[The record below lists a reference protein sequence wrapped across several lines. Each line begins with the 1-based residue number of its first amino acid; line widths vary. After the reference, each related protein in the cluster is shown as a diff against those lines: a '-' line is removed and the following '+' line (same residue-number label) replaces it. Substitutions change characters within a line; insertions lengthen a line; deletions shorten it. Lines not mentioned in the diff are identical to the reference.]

1 MPILSNFPG
10 GAGSGSGGLTL
21 AAVSGITTQ
30 VSSEKVYVKWTDP
43 DDLVVAGS
51 TIAAWGGTLLVRK
64 AGSAPTSRRDGTIVL
79 DSKTRDAYKNTYFC
93 DSGLSN
99 GTKYYYKFFPY
110 TTANAYTDSTD
121 DEFNAIPTVQVA
133 GITSWNVTG
142 MSASSEAGNGK
153 MTVKWTDPSASISA
167 DGVTLAS
174 WASTTIVVKS
184 GSYPTSKDDSGA
196 VYTLKVTTRNRYSS
210 TPLTITGLTNGTK
223 YYIAFFPETTDGGI
237 NTSTS
242 QRTTGTANRI
252 TIANVPAQSGTLTY
266 NKSSQ
271 SPSWSNYNTTYMTI
285 GGTTSG
291 TNAGNY
297 TASFTP
303 KTDYRWSDG
312 ATTAKN
318 VVWSIGKATG
328 TLTVSKTTIK
338 LSLSR
343 LTDTFTIGGNHDGT
357 LSVTSSATGVATVS
371 RSGNTV
377 TVSHVNQTNGEAT
390 ITVSCTAGTNYS
402 APASK
407 TVKVTAEF
415 ILATLNDNS
424 WAAIHSV
431 SGTGA
436 SYWAVGDRKAVAV
449 SGTVGT
455 QAVNGTYYAYI
466 IGFNHNS
473 SKEGNGITFGTFK
486 TALSGGT
493 DICLVDGKYDGY
505 STNGT
510 KYFNMNHSSNTNS
523 GGWKGCDLR
532 YDVLGSTNTND
543 GDATATTATN
553 PVANTLMAALPSD
566 LRAVM
571 QPMTIYTDNTGG
583 GSDNAS
589 YVTIYR
595 CVRDKDIAWHCGA
608 NKYKHPECRNSNS
621 IGIEARPSK
630 INRKRVMASDT
641 DWYFEPKVVDNLVW
655 LTKKLMAQYNIP
667 ADHVIRHYDVTGKL
681 CPRPWCCA
689 DMNVYYKTSGDAQW
703 EEFKKRISDGKEED
717 EDMTLDTFKELMKE
731 YRAELQDND
740 CGTWSKEAREWAIS
754 NGLINGTGT
763 EVNGE
768 PNYAWADQLTREQAA
783 ALFYRFA
790 KLMGKA

>member
-30 VSSEKVYVKWTDP
+30 VSSGKVYVKWTDP

-110 TTANAYTDSTD
+110 TTSNAYTDSTD

-196 VYTLKVTTRNRYSS
+196 VYALKVTTRNQYSS

-338 LSLSR
+338 LSLSK

-449 SGTVGT
+449 NGTVGT

-493 DICLVDGKYDGY
+493 DICLVDGNYNGY

-510 KYFNMNHSSNTNS
+510 KYFNMNHSSNTNA

-589 YVTIYR
+589 YVTKTTDYLPLLAEYEIFGTRSYANSAEKNYQAQYAYYSAGNSKVKYR
-595 CVRDKDIAWHCGA
+595 HSATGSAAWWWGRSPSYNYSTYFCNVNTNGNA
-608 NKYKHPECRNSNS
+608 NNNNARNSNGVAPDFVNQKWSGS
-621 IGIEARPSK
+621 IVVAQ
-630 INRKRVMASDT
+630 RVNYDPYERRNTSRD
-641 DWYFEPKVVDNLVW
+641 ESPKLPFDI
-655 LTKKLMAQYNIP
+655 LTRTPPEYPCVHGERCIL
-667 ADHVIRHYDVTGKL
+667 
-681 CPRPWCCA
+681 PRFMCHELSRL
-689 DMNVYYKTSGDAQW
+689 DDA
-703 EEFKKRISDGKEED
+703 
-717 EDMTLDTFKELMKE
+717 
-731 YRAELQDND
+731 LQDI
-740 CGTWSKEAREWAIS
+740 C
-754 NGLINGTGT
+754 T
-763 EVNGE
+763 EGE
-768 PNYAWADQLTREQAA
+768 
-783 ALFYRFA
+783 
-790 KLMGKA
+790 

>member
-312 ATTAKN
+312 AITAKS

-328 TLTVSKTTIK
+328 TLTVSKATIK
-338 LSLSR
+338 LSLSK

-377 TVSHVNQTNGEAT
+377 TVSHVHQTNGEAI

-436 SYWAVGDRKAVAV
+436 SHWAVGDRKAVTV
-449 SGTVGT
+449 NGTVGT

-493 DICLVDGKYDGY
+493 DICLVDGNYNGY

-510 KYFNMNHSSNTNS
+510 KYFNMNHSSNTNA

-589 YVTIYR
+589 YVTKTTDYLPLLAEYEIFGTRSYANSAEKNYQAQYAYYSAGNSKVKYR
-595 CVRDKDIAWHCGA
+595 HSATSSTAWWWERSPNYNNSNNFCNVNTNGNA
-608 NKYKHPECRNSNS
+608 NNNNARNSNGVAPDFVNQKWSGS
-621 IGIEARPSK
+621 IVVAQ
-630 INRKRVMASDT
+630 RVNYDPYERRNTSRD
-641 DWYFEPKVVDNLVW
+641 ESPKLPFDI
-655 LTKKLMAQYNIP
+655 LTRTPPEYPCVHGERCIL
-667 ADHVIRHYDVTGKL
+667 
-681 CPRPWCCA
+681 PRFMCHELSRL
-689 DMNVYYKTSGDAQW
+689 DDA
-703 EEFKKRISDGKEED
+703 
-717 EDMTLDTFKELMKE
+717 
-731 YRAELQDND
+731 LQDI
-740 CGTWSKEAREWAIS
+740 C
-754 NGLINGTGT
+754 T
-763 EVNGE
+763 EGE
-768 PNYAWADQLTREQAA
+768 
-783 ALFYRFA
+783 
-790 KLMGKA
+790 

>member
-30 VSSEKVYVKWTDP
+30 VSSGKVYVKWTDP

-121 DEFNAIPTVQVA
+121 DEFNATPTVQVA
-133 GITSWNVTG
+133 GITSWNVTS
-142 MSASSEAGNGK
+142 MSASAEAGNGK
-153 MTVKWTDPSASISA
+153 MTVKWTDPAASITA
-167 DGVTLAS
+167 DGVTLAT

-184 GSYPTSKDDSGA
+184 GSYPTSKDDSSA
-196 VYTLKVTTRNRYSS
+196 AYTLKVTTRNQYSS

-237 NTSTS
+237 NTSTT

-252 TIANVPAQSGTLTY
+252 TIANVPSQSGTLTY

-271 SPSWSNYNTTYMTI
+271 SPSWSNYNTTYMTL

-291 TNAGNY
+291 TNAGSY

-312 ATTAKN
+312 TTTAKS
-318 VVWSIGKATG
+318 VTWSIGKATG
-328 TLTVSKTTIK
+328 TLTVSKTSITLN
-338 LSLSR
+338 LST
-343 LTDTFTIGGNHDGT
+343 LTDTFTIGGNYDGT
-357 LSVTSSATGVATVS
+357 LSVTSNKTSVATVS
-371 RSGNTV
+371 RSGTTA

-390 ITVSCTAGTNYS
+390 ITVSCTAGTNYT
-402 APASK
+402 APTSK
-407 TVKVTAEF
+407 TVTVKAEF

-455 QAVNGTYYAYI
+455 QSVSGTYYVYI
-466 IGFNHNS
+466 IGFNHN
-473 SKEGNGITFGTFK
+473 GATGIDFGTFK

-493 DICLVDGKYDGY
+493 DICLIDAGY
-505 STNGT
+505 GNNYTNGT

-571 QPMTIYTDNTGG
+571 KPMTIYTDNTGG
-583 GSDNAS
+583 GSNTAS
-589 YVTIYR
+589 NVTASVDYLPLLAEYEIFGTRSY
-595 CVRDKDIAWHCGA
+595 A
-608 NKYKHPECRNSNS
+608 NSSEQNHQ
-621 IGIEARPSK
+621 
-630 INRKRVMASDT
+630 
-641 DWYFEPKVVDNLVW
+641 
-655 LTKKLMAQYNIP
+655 AQYAYYSAGNSKVKYRHSATSSTAWWWERSPRYSSGGSFCYVDTNGNAYLGSAGYSFGVAP
-667 ADHVIRHYDVTGKL
+667 AFRV
-681 CPRPWCCA
+681 
-689 DMNVYYKTSGDAQW
+689 
-703 EEFKKRISDGKEED
+703 
-717 EDMTLDTFKELMKE
+717 
-731 YRAELQDND
+731 
-740 CGTWSKEAREWAIS
+740 
-754 NGLINGTGT
+754 
-763 EVNGE
+763 
-768 PNYAWADQLTREQAA
+768 
-783 ALFYRFA
+783 
-790 KLMGKA
+790 

>member
-30 VSSEKVYVKWTDP
+30 VSSGKVYVKWTDP

-210 TPLTITGLTNGTK
+210 SPLTITGLTNGTK

-338 LSLSR
+338 LSLSK

-589 YVTIYR
+589 YVTKTTDYLPLLAEYEIFGTRTYANSAEKNYQAQYAYYSAGNSKVKYR
-595 CVRDKDIAWHCGA
+595 HSATGSTAWWWERSP
-608 NKYKHPECRNSNS
+608 NYNNSNNFCNVNTNGNANNNNARYSNGVAPDFVNQKWSGS
-621 IGIEARPSK
+621 IVVAQ
-630 INRKRVMASDT
+630 RVNYDPYERRNTSRD
-641 DWYFEPKVVDNLVW
+641 ESPKLPFDI
-655 LTKKLMAQYNIP
+655 LTRTPPEYPCVHGERCIL
-667 ADHVIRHYDVTGKL
+667 
-681 CPRPWCCA
+681 PRFMCHELSRL
-689 DMNVYYKTSGDAQW
+689 DDA
-703 EEFKKRISDGKEED
+703 
-717 EDMTLDTFKELMKE
+717 
-731 YRAELQDND
+731 LQDI
-740 CGTWSKEAREWAIS
+740 C
-754 NGLINGTGT
+754 T
-763 EVNGE
+763 EGE
-768 PNYAWADQLTREQAA
+768 
-783 ALFYRFA
+783 
-790 KLMGKA
+790 

>member
-30 VSSEKVYVKWTDP
+30 VSSGKVYVKWTDP

-121 DEFNAIPTVQVA
+121 DEFNATPTVQVA
-133 GITSWNVTG
+133 GITSWNVTS
-142 MSASSEAGNGK
+142 MSASAEAGNGK
-153 MTVKWTDPSASISA
+153 MTVKWTDPAASITA
-167 DGVTLAS
+167 DGVTLAT

-184 GSYPTSKDDSGA
+184 GSYPTSKDDSSA
-196 VYTLKVTTRNRYSS
+196 AYTLKVTTRNQYSS

-237 NTSTS
+237 NTSTT

-252 TIANVPAQSGTLTY
+252 TIANVPSQSGTLTY

-271 SPSWSNYNTTYMTI
+271 SPSWSNYNTTYMTL

-291 TNAGNY
+291 TNAGSY

-312 ATTAKN
+312 TTTAKS
-318 VVWSIGKATG
+318 VTWSIGKATG
-328 TLTVSKTTIK
+328 TLTVSKTSITLN
-338 LSLSR
+338 LST
-343 LTDTFTIGGNHDGT
+343 LTDTFTIGGNYDGT
-357 LSVTSSATGVATVS
+357 LSVTSNKTSVATVS
-371 RSGNTV
+371 RSGTTA

-390 ITVSCTAGTNYS
+390 ITVSCTAGTNYT
-402 APASK
+402 APTSK
-407 TVKVTAEF
+407 TVTVKAEF

-455 QAVNGTYYAYI
+455 QSVSGTYYVYI
-466 IGFNHNS
+466 IGFNHN
-473 SKEGNGITFGTFK
+473 GATGIDFGTFK

-493 DICLVDGKYDGY
+493 DICLIDAGY
-505 STNGT
+505 GNNYTNGT

-571 QPMTIYTDNTGG
+571 KPMTIYTDNTGG
-583 GSDNAS
+583 GSNTAS
-589 YVTIYR
+589 NVTASVDYLPLLAEYEIFGTRSYANSSEQNHQAQYAYYSAGNSKVKYR
-595 CVRDKDIAWHCGA
+595 HSATSSTAWWWGRSPFCNYGGVFCVVYADGGA
-608 NKYKHPECRNSNS
+608 NYGAAGNS
-621 IGIEARPSK
+621 GGVAPAF
-630 INRKRVMASDT
+630 RV
-641 DWYFEPKVVDNLVW
+641 
-655 LTKKLMAQYNIP
+655 
-667 ADHVIRHYDVTGKL
+667 
-681 CPRPWCCA
+681 
-689 DMNVYYKTSGDAQW
+689 
-703 EEFKKRISDGKEED
+703 
-717 EDMTLDTFKELMKE
+717 
-731 YRAELQDND
+731 
-740 CGTWSKEAREWAIS
+740 
-754 NGLINGTGT
+754 
-763 EVNGE
+763 
-768 PNYAWADQLTREQAA
+768 
-783 ALFYRFA
+783 
-790 KLMGKA
+790 

>member
-30 VSSEKVYVKWTDP
+30 VSSGKVYVKWTDP

-174 WASTTIVVKS
+174 WASTTIVVRS
-184 GSYPTSKDDSGA
+184 GSYPTSKDDSSA
-196 VYTLKVTTRNRYSS
+196 VYTLKVTTRNQYSS

-271 SPSWSNYNTTYMTI
+271 SPSWSNYNTTYMTL

-291 TNAGNY
+291 TNAGSY

-312 ATTAKN
+312 TTTAKN
-318 VVWSIGKATG
+318 VSWSIGKATG
-328 TLTVSKTTIK
+328 TLTVTPSSITLNSSAK
-338 LSLSR
+338 SA
-343 LTDTFTIGGNHDGT
+343 TFTIGGNYDGT
-357 LSVTSSATGVATVS
+357 LSVASSATGVASVS
-371 RSGNTV
+371 RSGTTV
-377 TVSHVNQTNGEAT
+377 TVSSVGNTTGTAV

-402 APASK
+402 APANK
-407 TVKVTAEF
+407 TVQVTATF
-415 ILATLNDNS
+415 VTKVLNENTWETIS
-424 WAAIHSV
+424 GV
-431 SGTGA
+431 SADSTGA

-455 QAVNGTYYAYI
+455 QSVSGTYYVYI
-466 IGFNHNS
+466 IGFNHN
-473 SKEGNGITFGTFK
+473 GATGIDFGTFK

-493 DICLVDGKYDGY
+493 DICLIDAGY
-505 STNGT
+505 GNNYTNGT

-571 QPMTIYTDNTGG
+571 KPMTIYTDNTGG
-583 GSDNAS
+583 GSNTAS
-589 YVTIYR
+589 NVTASVDYLPLLAEYEIFGTRSY
-595 CVRDKDIAWHCGA
+595 A
-608 NKYKHPECRNSNS
+608 NSSEQNHQ
-621 IGIEARPSK
+621 
-630 INRKRVMASDT
+630 
-641 DWYFEPKVVDNLVW
+641 
-655 LTKKLMAQYNIP
+655 AQYAYYSAGNSKVKYRHSATSSAVWWWERSPRYNSSASFCFVFTNGSANSGNARYSTGVAP
-667 ADHVIRHYDVTGKL
+667 AFRV
-681 CPRPWCCA
+681 
-689 DMNVYYKTSGDAQW
+689 
-703 EEFKKRISDGKEED
+703 
-717 EDMTLDTFKELMKE
+717 
-731 YRAELQDND
+731 
-740 CGTWSKEAREWAIS
+740 
-754 NGLINGTGT
+754 
-763 EVNGE
+763 
-768 PNYAWADQLTREQAA
+768 
-783 ALFYRFA
+783 
-790 KLMGKA
+790 

>member
-30 VSSEKVYVKWTDP
+30 VSSGKVYVKWTDP

-121 DEFNAIPTVQVA
+121 DEFNATPTVQVA
-133 GITSWNVTG
+133 GITSWNVTS
-142 MSASSEAGNGK
+142 MSASAEAGNGK
-153 MTVKWTDPSASISA
+153 MTVKWTDPAASITA
-167 DGVTLAS
+167 DGVTLAT

-184 GSYPTSKDDSGA
+184 GSYPTSKDDSSTA
-196 VYTLKVTTRNRYSS
+196 YTLKVTTRNQYSS

-237 NTSTS
+237 NTSTT

-252 TIANVPAQSGTLTY
+252 TIANVPSQSGTLTY

-271 SPSWSNYNTTYMTI
+271 SPSWSNYNTTYMTL

-291 TNAGNY
+291 TNAGSY

-312 ATTAKN
+312 TTTAKS
-318 VVWSIGKATG
+318 VTWSIGKATG
-328 TLTVSKTTIK
+328 TLTVSKTSITLN
-338 LSLSR
+338 LST
-343 LTDTFTIGGNHDGT
+343 LTDTFTIGGNYDGT
-357 LSVTSSATGVATVS
+357 LSVTSNKTSVATVS
-371 RSGNTV
+371 RSGTTA

-390 ITVSCTAGTNYS
+390 ITVSCTAGTNYT
-402 APASK
+402 APTSK
-407 TVKVTAEF
+407 TVTVKAEF

-455 QAVNGTYYAYI
+455 QSVSGTYYVYI
-466 IGFNHNS
+466 IGFNHN
-473 SKEGNGITFGTFK
+473 GATGIDFGTFK

-493 DICLVDGKYDGY
+493 DICLIDAGY
-505 STNGT
+505 GNNYTNGT

-532 YDVLGSTNTND
+532 YDVLGSTDTND

-571 QPMTIYTDNTGG
+571 KPMTIYTDNTGG
-583 GSDNAS
+583 GSNTAS
-589 YVTIYR
+589 NVTASVDYLPLLAEYEIFGTRSYANSSEQNHQAQYAYYSAGNSKVKYRHSATSSAAWWWERSPIFYDSDSFCYVTPN
-595 CVRDKDIAWHCGA
+595 GNA
-608 NKYKHPECRNSNS
+608 NYYTARNSY
-621 IGIEARPSK
+621 GVAPAF
-630 INRKRVMASDT
+630 RV
-641 DWYFEPKVVDNLVW
+641 
-655 LTKKLMAQYNIP
+655 
-667 ADHVIRHYDVTGKL
+667 
-681 CPRPWCCA
+681 
-689 DMNVYYKTSGDAQW
+689 
-703 EEFKKRISDGKEED
+703 
-717 EDMTLDTFKELMKE
+717 
-731 YRAELQDND
+731 
-740 CGTWSKEAREWAIS
+740 
-754 NGLINGTGT
+754 
-763 EVNGE
+763 
-768 PNYAWADQLTREQAA
+768 
-783 ALFYRFA
+783 
-790 KLMGKA
+790 